1 MKPKNKEMK
10 MDTTRLTFGT
20 IKIESKDHS
29 LTLGLSLPFF
39 MAEQLNGQMVPE
51 EWEDIIA
58 EQVFR
63 VLRQKQNLWHGRG
76 VK

>member
-10 MDTTRLTFGT
+10 MDATRLTFGT
-20 IKIESKDHS
+20 IKIQSKDHS

-39 MAEQLNGQMVPE
+39 KAEQLNGQMVPE

-58 EQVFR
+58 EATWEYWGLLSCF
-63 VLRQKQNLWHGRG
+63 LFM
-76 VK
+76 